1 MSDAIKIMTK
11 EDFLLNIPKSNKE
24 RRRLDLSLRNTD
36 NCKVELLPN
45 SLVGNFLI
53 PDKKNLTENEA
64 LMGFYVTKDEII
76 LIGEKFENRKQF
88 IKYEEEVSQE
98 GRAPIRVLFDLME
111 FIIKDD
117 TLFLQNYE
125 LRLSDIEEELINRET
140 KEFDKKIL
148 KVRKELLALQSY
160 YQQLT
165 DMADTIV
172 EDDYNM
178 VDENQ
183 ERLYNIYAKKTD
195 RLFDH
200 VNRLKEYT
208 MQLSELHQ
216 SQIDIRQNEIMKVLT
231 VVTTLVMPLTLI
243 TGWYGMNFR
252 RMPELESDYGY
263 VVIIVISIIVLLV
276 EVWYFK
282 IKDWFN

>member
-1 MSDAIKIMTK
+1 MNDNIKTMTR
-11 EDFLLNIPKSNKE
+11 EEFLQQIPTKKE
-24 RRRLDLSLRNTD
+24 RKRLEISLTNTD

-45 SLVGNFLI
+45 SLAGNLLI
-53 PDKKNLTENEA
+53 PDKMNLMENET
-64 LMGFYVTKDEII
+64 LMGFYVTNEEIV
-76 LIGEKFENRKQF
+76 LIGDKFDNKKQF
-88 IKYEEEVSQE
+88 LKYEEEVSQE

-125 LRLSDIEEELINRET
+125 SRLSDMEEDLLDRST
-140 KEFDKKIL
+140 KDFDRKIL
-148 KVRKELLALQSY
+148 RVRKELLALQSY

-195 RLFDH
+195 RLYDH

-243 TGWYGMNFR
+243 TGWYGMNFKN
-252 RMPELESDYGY
+252 MPELVSEYGY
-263 VVIIVISIIVLLV
+263 IAIIIISVIVLFI
-276 EVWYFK
+276 EIWFFK
-282 IKDWFN
+282 IKDWFD